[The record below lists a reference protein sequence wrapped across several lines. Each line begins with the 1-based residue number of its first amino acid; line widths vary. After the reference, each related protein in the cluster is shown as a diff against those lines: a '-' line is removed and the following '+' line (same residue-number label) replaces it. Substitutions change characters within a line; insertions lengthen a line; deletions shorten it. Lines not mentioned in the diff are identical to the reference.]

1 MGVGKRRLCNY
12 GEGEEGGRMVG
23 KEVRCVCADESEG
36 ERSVW
41 DG

>member
-12 GEGEEGGRMVG
+12 GEEEGW
-23 KEVRCVCADESEG
+23 KEVGCGYANEIEG